1 MEIIFFSEGNQHT
14 RFFENVLNLAI
25 SKNFKVTLI
34 TLDKDDVLIKN
45 KLISNIVIPKNNIE
59 KINTLNNLSGDIFIT
74 TTPGIGQPLEHKFQ
88 YLKSIN
94 RDLNVKYTEKDELM
108 SISGKLIEVS
118 DDFLKVKMK
127 KDIFKLNFDQI
138 LSAKVKIAFK

>member
-1 MEIIFFSEGNQHT
+1 MMNEKLKNIIKS
-14 RFFENVLNLAI
+14 NLADNHVLMDYGVGGRGNYVRI
-25 SKNFKVTLI
+25 VIDSPDAVTLGETT
-34 TLDKDDVLIKN
+34 TLTKILRDSDKMQELFPDGFRLEV
-45 KLISNIVIPKNNIE
+45 
-59 KINTLNNLSGDIFIT
+59 